1 MDVQYL
7 SHAQL
12 FVTPW
17 TVAHQESPLSMEY
30 SRQEYWTGLPFPSP
44 RDLPNPRIE
53 SASPVAPELV
63 GGFFTTEPPIMLLA
77 ILYIYLLIV
86 LLAGSPTRIQTP

>member
-1 MDVQYL
+1 MDAQYL

-12 FVTPW
+12 FVTPG
-17 TVAHQESPLSMEY
+17 TVACQAPLSMEY
-30 SRQEYWTGLPFPSP
+30 SRQENWNGLPFPSP
-44 RDLPNPRIE
+44 GDLPNPRIE
-53 SASPVAPELV
+53 SVSLVDPELA

-77 ILYIYLLIV
+77 ILYIYLLTI